1 MSVPAFTRALLLRL
15 TAAVIAAFALQACS
29 SSGDKPKPAELP
41 PNAALLGVA
50 QAWSASIGAVNM
62 PLTVP
67 VAGDRVAVSSSD
79 GAVSVLNAS
88 TGREFWRA
96 SAGEALTAGVGSDG
110 QTAAV
115 VSRSNHVI
123 VLRDG
128 KVLWRKRMNAQVY
141 TAPLVAGARVFVLA
155 ADRSVHAFDGDSGA
169 RLWALQRPQGEPL
182 VLRHSGLLM
191 AVGDTLVVGISG
203 RMVGINPLNGSVRWE
218 VPIATPRGGN
228 DIERLVELVAGVSR
242 EGNVICARAF
252 QAAVGCVDVSR
263 GALLWSQPST
273 GVSGISGDDRFV
285 FGVESDG
292 KIIAWNRNNGDRMW
306 VSERLRFRGLSAP
319 LAVGRSVVVGDQA
332 GLLHLLS
339 VENGTPLNRLPT
351 DGSPIVTAPVLADN
365 TLIAVT
371 RNGGIFGFKP
381 E

>member
-1 MSVPAFTRALLLRL
+1 VSVPAFTRDLLLRL

-62 PLTVP
+62 PLTIP

-273 GVSGISGDDRFV
+273 GVSGISGDDRV
-285 FGVESDG
+285 F
-292 KIIAWNRNNGDRMW
+292 
-306 VSERLRFRGLSAP
+306 
-319 LAVGRSVVVGDQA
+319 
-332 GLLHLLS
+332 
-339 VENGTPLNRLPT
+339 
-351 DGSPIVTAPVLADN
+351 VLARVPADSC
-365 TLIAVT
+365 
-371 RNGGIFGFKP
+371 P
-381 E
+381 